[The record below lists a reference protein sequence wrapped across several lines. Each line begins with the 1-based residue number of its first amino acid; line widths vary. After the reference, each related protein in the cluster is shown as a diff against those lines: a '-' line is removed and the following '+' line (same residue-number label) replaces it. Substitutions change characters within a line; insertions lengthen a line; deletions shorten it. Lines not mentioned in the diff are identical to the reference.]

1 MVWIVQHVSQPL
13 IFGINYVPETTGI
26 APYTSAMASGLAR
39 RGHAV
44 RAIAAHPHYPDWK
57 IAAGYDQWSLR
68 ERIDG
73 VDVTRVWHWVPKRPS
88 PLARAFSEVFFG
100 LRQVCTRWGRP
111 TAIVSVSPA
120 LLSSALVRLRSLVT
134 NSKTPFV
141 VWVQDLYGLG
151 MSETGQ
157 GTGLAAR
164 AVRAVEK
171 WLLRSAS
178 MVIVIHDRFADRIH
192 GDLGVPRERI
202 AVIRNW
208 THLAAFPVT
217 DVEAVRAAYGWSD
230 DDVVVVHTGN
240 MGVKQGLHHVVDAGR
255 SAHEKGESVRFVL
268 VGNGAQRDDLV
279 DRINSQPTTT
289 TILPPLDDRA
299 FADILQS
306 ADVLLVN
313 ELPGVAEMCV
323 PSKLTSYFASGRP
336 VLAATDEL
344 GITAQEVRNAEAGLT
359 VPPGDATALLEGA
372 KALVGDRDEARRLG
386 ENGKRY
392 KETVLEETFAIDRF
406 ASLLADL
413 TAAAAGKQSATPETM
428 IKIGREP

>member
-1 MVWIVQHVSQPL
+1 MQHDSRPL
-13 IFGINYVPETTGI
+13 FFGINYPPETTGI
-26 APYTSAMASGLAR
+26 SPYTGAMASGLAR
-39 RGHAV
+39 RGHQV
-44 RAIAAHPHYPDWK
+44 RAVVAHPHYPDWK
-57 IAAGYDQWSLR
+57 IAPGYGQWSRR
-68 ERIDG
+68 EQIDG
-73 VDVTRVWHWVPKRPS
+73 VAVTRVWHHVPRRPA
-88 PLARAFSEVFFG
+88 PLVRALSEVIFG
-100 LRQVCTRWGRP
+100 VRQACARWGRP
-111 TAIVSVSPA
+111 TAIIAVSPA
-120 LLSSALVRLRSLVT
+120 LISSALVRTRALLMNR
-134 NSKTPFV
+134 KTPFI
-141 VWVQDLYGLG
+141 VWVQDLYNLG
-151 MSETGQ
+151 MAETGQ
-157 GTGLAAR
+157 GRGMAAR
-164 AVRAVEK
+164 VIRSIES

-178 MVIVIHDRFADRIH
+178 AVVVIHDRFADRIH
-192 GDLGVPRERI
+192 DDYGVPRERI

-208 THLAAFPVT
+208 THLGAFPVT

-392 KETVLEETFAIDRF
+392 KETVLDETFALDRF

-413 TAAAAGKQSATPETM
+413 TAAAAGKHSAKPETM
-428 IKIGREP
+428 IKIGR